1 MRNNGIP
8 SSIYILSPG
17 DKDDISRYADRIL
30 ARAMTVEVAVRTDR
44 DPQQEEALHQVCTF
58 NSLSATNI
66 VQSPSWI

>member
-44 DPQQEEALHQVCTF
+44 DPQQEEALHQV
-58 NSLSATNI
+58 
-66 VQSPSWI
+66 